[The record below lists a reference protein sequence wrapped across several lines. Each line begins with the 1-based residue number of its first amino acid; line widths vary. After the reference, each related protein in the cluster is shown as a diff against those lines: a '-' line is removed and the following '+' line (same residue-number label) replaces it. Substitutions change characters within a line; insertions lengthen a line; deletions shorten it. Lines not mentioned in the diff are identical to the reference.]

1 MHRQDSHRLSV
12 GGPGPSASQLES
24 RMVRVLVLG
33 HIRLYRD
40 ALASLIATHKTLKVI
55 GAAPI
60 DDNLPRLVTS
70 ERPDIVLVDGAS
82 VRGGDLVR
90 RILASVPEASIVAY
104 GILDEE
110 HEAIDCAEAGVAGYV
125 RGDATRDEL
134 VATIMGVACGEFR
147 CSPRIVS
154 LMFKRVAILAAEH
167 RETGLATLLTA
178 REKQIVALVDHGLVN
193 KEIASQLGVEVSTV
207 KNHIHNILEKLR
219 VSRRGEAAAAVRRA
233 FAGGLA
239 FMVGS
244 GQDLV
249 LFFLA

>member
-1 MHRQDSHRLSV
+1 MHRRDSHRLSV
-12 GGPGPSASQLES
+12 GGAGPPASQFEC

-33 HIRLYRD
+33 HVRLYREG
-40 ALASLIATHKTLKVI
+40 LASLIASHETLKVI

-82 VRGGDLVR
+82 VRGDLVR
-90 RILASVPEASIVAY
+90 RILASVPEASSVAY
-104 GILDEE
+104 GTLDEE
-110 HEAIDCAEAGVAGYV
+110 HEAIDCGEAGVAGYV

-134 VATIMGVACGEFR
+134 VATIVGVACGEVR

-178 REKQIVALVDHGLVN
+178 RAKQIVALVDHGLVI
-193 KEIASQLGVEVSTV
+193 KEIARQLRREV
-207 KNHIHNILEKLR
+207 
-219 VSRRGEAAAAVRRA
+219 
-233 FAGGLA
+233 
-239 FMVGS
+239 
-244 GQDLV
+244 
-249 LFFLA
+249 

>member
-1 MHRQDSHRLSV
+1 
-12 GGPGPSASQLES
+12 
-24 RMVRVLVLG
+24 MVRVLVLG

-40 ALASLIATHKTLKVI
+40 ALASLIASHETLKVI

-60 DDNLPRLVTS
+60 DDNLPRLMTS

-134 VATIMGVACGEFR
+134 VATIVSVACGEFH

-167 RETGLATLLTA
+167 RETLLTA

-239 FMVGS
+239 LMVGS

>member
-1 MHRQDSHRLSV
+1 MPSSHSCTLCKTVTFVLASGPEATNPRVDRQE
-12 GGPGPSASQLES
+12 GIIG
-24 RMVRVLVLG
+24 MVRVLVLG

-40 ALASLIATHKTLKVI
+40 GLASLIASHETLEVI

-134 VATIMGVACGEFR
+134 VATIV
-147 CSPRIVS
+147 
-154 LMFKRVAILAAEH
+154 
-167 RETGLATLLTA
+167 
-178 REKQIVALVDHGLVN
+178 
-193 KEIASQLGVEVSTV
+193 
-207 KNHIHNILEKLR
+207 
-219 VSRRGEAAAAVRRA
+219 
-233 FAGGLA
+233 
-239 FMVGS
+239 
-244 GQDLV
+244 
-249 LFFLA
+249 